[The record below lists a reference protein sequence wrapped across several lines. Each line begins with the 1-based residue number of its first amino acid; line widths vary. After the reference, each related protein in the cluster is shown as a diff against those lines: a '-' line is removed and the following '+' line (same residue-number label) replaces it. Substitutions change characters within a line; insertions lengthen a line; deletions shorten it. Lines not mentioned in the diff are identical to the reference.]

1 MNARD
6 NSTVT
11 SWWWIRHAPVTSHHG
26 RLYGNTDVSAN
37 TDDVGAY
44 QGLAAQLP
52 EGALWVASHLQRT
65 LQTAGAI
72 AKAGHPVSEPLV
84 EEDLAEQSFGDWQG
98 LTYDEVAEQQADA
111 DHPFWIAPAEFAAP
125 NGESFADVM
134 ARVSKTVA
142 RLSEHHTGRDIV
154 AVAHGGS
161 IRAALGHALGIA
173 PNQALSFTVDNL
185 SITRIDCFHG
195 ADGRMDWCVIGVNL
209 PPSIDAPHGVVF
221 PPRR

>member
-1 MNARD
+1 MNALND
-6 NSTVT
+6 STVT

-37 TDDVGAY
+37 TDDVEAY
-44 QGLAAQLP
+44 EGLAAQLP

-65 LQTAGAI
+65 HQTANAI
-72 AKAGHPVSEPLV
+72 AKAGHPVDEPLV
-84 EEDLAEQSFGDWQG
+84 EEDLAEQCFGDWQG
-98 LTYDEVAEQQADA
+98 LTYAEVAADRAGA
-111 DHPFWIAPAEFAAP
+111 DHPFWIAPAHYAVP

-134 ARVSKTVA
+134 ARVSNTVA
-142 RLSEHHTGRDIV
+142 RLSADHAGRDIV

-173 PNQALSFTVDNL
+173 PDQALSFTVDNL

-195 ADGRMDWCVIGVNL
+195 AGGRMDWCVIGVNL
-209 PPSIDAPHGVVF
+209 PPSKSAPHGVVF